1 MKFLYLLK
9 EKNSLTGSLK
19 EIMDAQ
25 VADGNDVSEVRLY
38 EGNIDYDELMDSIFT
53 YDRVICF

>member
-9 EKNSLTGSLK
+9 EKNSLTDTLK

-38 EGNIDYDELMDSIFT
+38 EGNIDYDELIDSIFT